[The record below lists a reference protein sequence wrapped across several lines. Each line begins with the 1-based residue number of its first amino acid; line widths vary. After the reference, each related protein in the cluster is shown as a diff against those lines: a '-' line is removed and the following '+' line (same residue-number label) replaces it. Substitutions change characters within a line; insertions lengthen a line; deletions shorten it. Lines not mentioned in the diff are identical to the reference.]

1 VSNVSL
7 EFKGRR
13 YIITIGDDGM
23 RGYVFT
29 ISKVGK
35 PYYSVIIDGL
45 TKEEVDKLVRIL
57 RNMEPKCIDCWVEFV
72 FFSEDLNGK
81 HAQEHFEKRLEWVI
95 KS

>member
-1 VSNVSL
+1 VSNVSY

-13 YIITIGDDGM
+13 YIITIDDDGM

-29 ISKVGK
+29 ISKVGR
-35 PYYSVIIDGL
+35 PHYSVIIDGL
-45 TKEEVDKLVRIL
+45 TKEEAEKLVRIL
-57 RNMEPKCIDCWVEFV
+57 KNMKPICIDCWVEFV

-81 HAQEHFEKRLEWVI
+81 HAQEYFEDRLNWVV

>member
-81 HAQEHFEKRLEWVI
+81 HAQEYFEDRLNWVV